1 MMEVTCL
8 SVLRVRAFS
17 IVIAQIAKDRR
28 QNLASGTENQRAF
41 QKRRIFLTRTPIRTA
56 PAADLTPALLAY
68 LAATSLRIMYI
79 GKTSLSAVDVKIAER
94 ADERR
99 GNTENRIVN
108 DEC

>member
-1 MMEVTCL
+1 MEVTCL

-41 QKRRIFLTRTPIRTA
+41 QKRQIFLTRTPIKTA

-79 GKTSLSAVDVKIAER
+79 GKTSLLVVDVRVAER
-94 ADERR
+94 AEERS

-108 DEC
+108 DGC